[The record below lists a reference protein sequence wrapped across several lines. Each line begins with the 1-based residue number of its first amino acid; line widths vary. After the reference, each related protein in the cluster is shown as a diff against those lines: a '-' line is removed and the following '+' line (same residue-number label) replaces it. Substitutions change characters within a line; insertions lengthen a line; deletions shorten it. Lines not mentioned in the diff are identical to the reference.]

1 MPMARMREHTTA
13 ARPENRNLFMPL
25 ATRALHESCVPATAL
40 SGRLPL
46 PGLLGRIHGHGDVEI
61 QRGADD
67 AVLLDGVGGR
77 VALARR
83 GALRAADV
91 AELQLGRQDLQQ

>member
-1 MPMARMREHTTA
+1 MPTARMREQTTA
-13 ARPENRNLFMPL
+13 ARPENRNLFMQA
-25 ATRALHESCVPATAL
+25 ATRTLCESCVPASRL
-40 SGRLPL
+40 SDPLPL
-46 PGLLGRIHGHGDVEI
+46 PGLLDRVDRDRDIQI

-83 GALRAADV
+83 GALRPADV
-91 AELQLGRQDLQQ
+91 AELELRGQDLQ